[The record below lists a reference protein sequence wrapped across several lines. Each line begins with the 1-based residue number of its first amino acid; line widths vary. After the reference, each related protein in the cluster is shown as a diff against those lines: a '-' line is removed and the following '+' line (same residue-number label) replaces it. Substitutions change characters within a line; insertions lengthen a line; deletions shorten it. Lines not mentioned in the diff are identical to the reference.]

1 MSLPIIRKEVFFSIE
16 GKNISLAD
24 LRGSTYVGIEIL
36 SVESF
41 ESKPSS
47 LTRVRQ
53 ALKLLPNNI
62 KTHNT
67 RVVVQVD
74 TWKILDRSQWKTDRY
89 QQRVCLY
96 NRLDLADIVLED
108 LEIPVHSLPVTLEFF
123 KNRGYDF
130 TEDDIYIDNFVVYA
144 KETSLGYYGN
154 LSNNVYYNRPRLIS
168 EDRQH
173 LIIVNDSKRIDI
185 KENGNEP

>member
-1 MSLPIIRKEVFFSIE
+1 MSLPVIRKKVFFSVE
-16 GKNISLAD
+16 GKNISLSD

-36 SVESF
+36 SVELF
-41 ESKPSS
+41 EGKPSP
-47 LTRVRQ
+47 LAKVRR
-53 ALKLLPNNI
+53 LLNLPSNNI
-62 KTHNT
+62 RPHNT

-74 TWKILDRSQWKTDRY
+74 TWKILDRNQWKTDRY

-96 NRLDLADIVLED
+96 NRLNLADIVPRD

-123 KNRGYDF
+123 KSKGYDF
-130 TEDDIYIDNFVVYA
+130 TEDDIYIEDFTVYA
-144 KETSLGYYGN
+144 KETSLGYYGD
-154 LSNNVYYNRPRLIS
+154 LSDNVYYNRPRLIS
-168 EDRQH
+168 EDHQQ